1 MLLHE
6 SKLMPVFFIY
16 VVYSFSCV
24 IMILEMSENCANG
37 PADIDSLGERFFRSA
52 VLFSL
57 E

>member
-37 PADIDSLGERFFRSA
+37 PADIDSLGERFFQSA